1 MLSVPGT
8 IEGVP
13 LMPADEFLIPFFIA
27 TAIFACLPG
36 PGMFYAAAQ
45 TIARG
50 RRAGW
55 LTAVGLHIGGYA
67 HILAAAL
74 GLAMLLEAVP
84 ILYTILKLFGAAYL
98 IWLGVKL
105 FTSPPAL
112 GTAGL
117 SIESKSPRRA
127 IWESITV
134 EVLNPKTALFYLAFL
149 PQFTDT
155 AAPLPIWE
163 QIVILGAIVNIMFS
177 GTDVVCVLLSAK
189 MTRLLIASR
198 SANRL
203 ARRIGGGIIVALG
216 VNLAASRQ

>member
-1 MLSVPGT
+1 
-8 IEGVP
+8 
-13 LMPADEFLIPFFIA
+13 MPSYDLLLPFFVA
-27 TAIFACLPG
+27 TTIFACIPG

-55 LTAVGLHIGGYA
+55 LSALGLHIGGYA

-74 GLAMLLEAVP
+74 GLAVLLAAVP
-84 ILYTILKLFGAAYL
+84 VLYTVLKFAGAAYL

-105 FTSPPAL
+105 FTSQRPIVTSRMA
-112 GTAGL
+112 
-117 SIESKSPRRA
+117 IETKSHRRA

-149 PQFTDT
+149 PQFTDMS
-155 AAPLPIWE
+155 ASLPIWG
-163 QIVILGAIVNIMFS
+163 QILILGTIVNFMFS
-177 GTDVVCVLLSAK
+177 GTDAACVLLSEK
-189 MTRLLIASR
+189 MTKLLVTSE

-203 ARRIGGGIIVALG
+203 THRIGGGIVVALG